1 MNESFLHYIWQFQ
14 YFEKTDL
21 QTQEGE
27 SISIFKTGILNTN
40 AGPDFSNAKIK
51 IGSIDWAGN
60 VEIHTKSSEWQ
71 NHNHATDKA
80 YENVILHVVWE
91 NDTEIKRMDGSI
103 IPALVLK
110 GRVDEGLIKA
120 YKKLINSP
128 SSIPCEKSFA
138 NVSDLT
144 KLSMLDQALTQR
156 LESKAEIVHQLLKSN
171 NNDWEETTY
180 QLLLKNFG
188 FKINSEPF
196 LQLAK
201 ALPYKLIQKHSS
213 NPQQI
218 EALLFGQAGMLETK
232 TKDEYI
238 SLLHR
243 EYEFLS
249 KKYSIHESRL
259 NPSQW
264 KFLRLR
270 PANFPTLRIAQLAS
284 ILYSQKNLF
293 STLVQTDSY
302 DKLLNVF
309 SASPSAYWQSHYHFA
324 KKSKGLV
331 PELGESSK
339 QNLLINTVV
348 PLLVS
353 YSKANDDVRLME
365 RATEILQHIPAEKNK
380 ITKLW
385 TSLGLSVKTSFD
397 SQALIEQY
405 NNGCQK
411 RQCLNC
417 AVGASL
423 LKPQWK

>member
-1 MNESFLHYIWQFQ
+1 
-14 YFEKTDL
+14 
-21 QTQEGE
+21 
-27 SISIFKTGILNTN
+27 
-40 AGPDFSNAKIK
+40 
-51 IGSIDWAGN
+51 
-60 VEIHTKSSEWQ
+60 
-71 NHNHATDKA
+71 
-80 YENVILHVVWE
+80 
-91 NDTEIKRMDGSI
+91 
-103 IPALVLK
+103 
-110 GRVDEGLIKA
+110 
-120 YKKLINSP
+120 
-128 SSIPCEKSFA
+128 
-138 NVSDLT
+138 VSDLT

-156 LESKAEIVHQLLKSN
+156 LESKAEIVYQLLKSS

-213 NPQQI
+213 NLQQI

-348 PLLVS
+348 PLLVA
-353 YSKANDDVRLME
+353 YSRANDDVRLME

-385 TSLGLSVKTSFD
+385 TSLGLSVKNSFD

>member
-1 MNESFLHYIWQFQ
+1 MNESFLHYIWQYQ
-14 YFEKTDL
+14 YFDKTNL

-40 AGPDFSNAKIK
+40 AGPDFSQAKIK
-51 IGSIDWAGN
+51 IGTIEWVGN
-60 VEIHTKSSEWQ
+60 VEIHTKSSEWL
-71 NHNHATDKA
+71 NHKHSSDKA

-91 NDTEIKRMDGSI
+91 NDVEIKRGDGSI
-103 IPALVLK
+103 IPAIELK
-110 GRVDEGLIKA
+110 GRVDESLIKA

-128 SSIPCEKSFA
+128 SSIPCEKSFPA
-138 NVSDLT
+138 VSDLI
-144 KLSMLDQALTQR
+144 KLSMLDQALMQR
-156 LESKAEIVHQLLKSN
+156 LEAKAEIVHQLLKSN
-171 NNDWEETTY
+171 NGDWEETTY

-201 ALPYKLIQKHSS
+201 SLPYKVIQKHSA
-213 NPQQI
+213 NLPQM

-238 SLLHR
+238 SLLYR

-249 KKYSIHESRL
+249 KKYSLYESRI
-259 NPSQW
+259 NPAQW

-270 PANFPTLRIAQLAS
+270 PANFPTLRIAQLSS
-284 ILYSQKNLF
+284 ILYAKKNLLSSF
-293 STLVQTDSY
+293 IEADSY
-302 DKLLNVF
+302 EQLMNFF
-309 SASPSAYWQSHYHFA
+309 SASPSAYWQTHYHFA
-324 KKSKGLV
+324 KKSKALV
-331 PELGESSK
+331 PDLGESSK
-339 QNLLINTVV
+339 QNLLINTIV
-348 PLLVS
+348 PLLVA
-353 YSKANDDVRLME
+353 YSKAKDDARLME
-365 RATEILQHIPAEKNK
+365 RAVEILQHIPAEVNK
-380 ITKLW
+380 ITKVW
-385 TSLGLSVKTSFD
+385 ATLGVSVKSAFD

-405 NNGCQK
+405 NNLCQK